1 MTRVIGR
8 VLAVAFAIV
17 GVSMLSPQG
26 VRADEVGGEE
36 IEVPPRAATPAP
48 EPVVVTKEVPV
59 SAPPPPFVEL
69 ERRSVG
75 AGLGLSWGQ
84 GTIYWEGQE
93 HAFSVK
99 GLRVGDVGLA
109 KMIGEGYVQNLESL
123 EDFAGTY
130 VAVGAGATAGKGGAA
145 VTMRNENGVVISLR
159 SQAEGVALNL
169 GAEGFQIELQ

>member
-8 VLAVAFAIV
+8 VLAIAFAVV
-17 GVSMLSPQG
+17 GVAMLAPQ
-26 VRADEVGGEE
+26 VVSADEVGGEE
-36 IEVPPRAATPAP
+36 IEVPPRAAAPTP

-69 ERRSVG
+69 ERKSVG
-75 AGLGLSWGQ
+75 AGLGISWGD

-93 HAFSVK
+93 HAFRVK

-109 KMIGEGYVQNLESL
+109 KMVGEGHVQNLESL

-130 VAVGAGATAGKGGAA
+130 VAVGAGATAGKGGSA
-145 VTMRNENGVVISLR
+145 VTMRNEHGVVISLR
-159 SQAEGVALNL
+159 SQSEGVALNL
-169 GAEGFQIELQ
+169 GAEGFQVELQ